1 MTICCELLVA
11 RVGYPV
17 VTSKQ
22 SPRQGRSPRA
32 RRNVAQRSRQ
42 NGGEMKTQSHSLRLG
57 AAVALAAVL
66 FLPPPRASH
75 AAGIPVSDSAAL
87 ARLISQLTQ
96 MGQIY
101 TRQNEELT
109 QAIRLVQS
117 LTNATAYGTSLDTA
131 ALAALRTA
139 LPAEMSNLN
148 SLHITGHATTARS
161 VALFNTLT
169 DRYGLMEPDAYNPA
183 DPTTTAAQAW
193 RANRNAQLA
202 TAVSTQVVY
211 DSLEEREAFYTTAM
225 SELDTRA
232 ELKESVDLL
241 ARLTAENGRLLMD
254 LIRVQA
260 QAAQA
265 TVATRLNEE
274 THRAKMRK
282 VGAYVDTDYP
292 W

>member
-1 MTICCELLVA
+1 MT
-11 RVGYPV
+11 
-17 VTSKQ
+17 T
-22 SPRQGRSPRA
+22 A
-32 RRNVAQRSRQ
+32 RRAGV
-42 NGGEMKTQSHSLRLG
+42 GL
-57 AAVALAAVL
+57 ALAAL
-66 FLPPPRASH
+66 LLLAPAPSSQ
-75 AAGIPVSDSAAL
+75 AAGIPVEDLNAVG
-87 ARLISQLTQ
+87 RLIAQLTQ
-96 MGQIY
+96 MGLQY

-109 QAIRLVQS
+109 QALRLVQS
-117 LTNATAYGTSLDTA
+117 LTNATNYGTSLDTA

-139 LPAEMSNLN
+139 LPPEMSNLN

-183 DPTTTAAQAW
+183 DPTTPAAQAW
-193 RANRNAQLA
+193 RANRDAQLA

-211 DSLEEREAFYTTAM
+211 DNLAEREAFYATAM
-225 SELDTRA
+225 TELDTR
-232 ELKESVDLL
+232 EDLKQSVDLL

-274 THRAKMRK
+274 THRAKMRRM
-282 VGAYVDTDYP
+282 GEYEDNFTP
-292 W
+292 

>member
-1 MTICCELLVA
+1 MTI
-11 RVGYPV
+11 
-17 VTSKQ
+17 S
-22 SPRQGRSPRA
+22 
-32 RRNVAQRSRQ
+32 
-42 NGGEMKTQSHSLRLG
+42 RLG
-57 AAVALAAVL
+57 AGLALAALL
-66 FLPPPRASH
+66 FLPPERAAQ
-75 AAGIPVSDSAAL
+75 AAGIPVSDSNAFG
-87 ARLISQLTQ
+87 RLVAQLTQ
-96 MGQIY
+96 MASIY
-101 TRQNEELT
+101 TRQNEELN

-117 LTNATAYGTSLDTA
+117 LTNATTYGTSLDTA

-161 VALFNTLT
+161 QALFNTLT

-183 DPTTTAAQAW
+183 DPTTPAAQAW
-193 RANRNAQLA
+193 WASRDAQLA

-211 DSLEEREAFYTTAM
+211 DSLEEREEFYERAM
-225 SELDTRA
+225 TELDTR
-232 ELKESVDLL
+232 EDLKQSVDLL
-241 ARLTAENGRLLMD
+241 ARVTAENGRALMD

-265 TVATRLNEE
+265 TVATRLSEE

-282 VGAYVDTDYP
+282 VGAYEDKEMAD